1 MLFSVNRLRQR
12 LITAMVVGAVAIAAV
27 LGLPTP
33 ILAAVLALVVLLGAW
48 EWAALSGAGSGPA
61 RGAYVLGVG
70 AAMLALW
77 LGGGPAPGDWS
88 IAAGALW
95 WGLALIVLVLHRP
108 RAGLSTPARLG
119 LWVAGAL
126 VLVPAWAALVVLHGQ
141 AAGLLLYL
149 LLLVW
154 IADSAA
160 YFVGRRWGRSRLAP
174 QLSPGKTRE
183 GVAGALVGAGL
194 FALGGAFWLELPSL
208 LKVYFVM
215 LCLITVLA
223 SVVGDLFESLLKR
236 RAGVKDSGTL
246 LPGHGGV
253 LDRIDSLTAAAP
265 VFALGY
271 HWLYWPD
278 RLPG

>member
-1 MLFSVNRLRQR
+1 VFRQR
-12 LITAMVVGAVAIAAV
+12 LITAIVMGAVAIAAV

-48 EWAALSGAGSGPA
+48 EWPALCGAGSRPA
-61 RGAYVLGVG
+61 RGAYVLAVG
-70 AAMLALW
+70 AGILALW
-77 LGGGPAPGDWS
+77 RWTGPVPGYWL
-88 IAAGALW
+88 IAAGVMW
-95 WGLALIVLVLHRP
+95 WGLALIVLVLHQP
-108 RAGLSTPARLG
+108 REGLRGAVRIG
-119 LWVAGAL
+119 LWLAGAL

-149 LLLVW
+149 LALVW

-174 QLSPGKTRE
+174 RLSPGKTRE
-183 GVAGALVGAGL
+183 GLMGALGAGGL
-194 FALGGAFWLELPSL
+194 FALGGALWFELPSL

-253 LDRIDSLTAAAP
+253 LDRIDSITAAAP